1 MFTVAL
7 LIHLL
12 MIWRRNMPTFGLVAV
27 WALMA
32 IAVAN
37 TKNNNLVFLSAII
50 AAVIIFLNVV
60 TYYIRF
66 RKEKVAYS

>member
-1 MFTVAL
+1 
-7 LIHLL
+7 
-12 MIWRRNMPTFGLVAV
+12 MPTFGLVAV
-27 WALMA
+27 WALMD

-37 TKNNNLVFLSAII
+37 KKNNNLVFLSAII

>member
-1 MFTVAL
+1 
-7 LIHLL
+7 
-12 MIWRRNMPTFGLVAV
+12 MPTFGLVAV